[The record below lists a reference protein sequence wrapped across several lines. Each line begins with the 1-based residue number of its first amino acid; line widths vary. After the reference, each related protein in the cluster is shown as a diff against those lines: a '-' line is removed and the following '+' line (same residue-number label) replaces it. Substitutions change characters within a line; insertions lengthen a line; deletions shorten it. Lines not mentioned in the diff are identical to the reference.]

1 MQWNSVVVRD
11 FFPGNFANVQLQD
24 TKREKEIMLGPDYP
38 YPPLEA
44 GECIIN
50 SLTLETSPNLKVG
63 DAINM
68 QFGLTELLQAM
79 AREFNENV
87 KEPGSNK
94 VEVTKFSSNVPC
106 VIKDIMSEPYGKYPS
121 PGAA

>member
-1 MQWNSVVVRD
+1 
-11 FFPGNFANVQLQD
+11 
-24 TKREKEIMLGPDYP
+24 
-38 YPPLEA
+38 
-44 GECIIN
+44 
-50 SLTLETSPNLKVG
+50 
-63 DAINM
+63 
-68 QFGLTELLQAM
+68 M

>member
-1 MQWNSVVVRD
+1 
-11 FFPGNFANVQLQD
+11 
-24 TKREKEIMLGPDYP
+24 MLGPDYP

-68 QFGLTELLQAM
+68 QFGLTELL
-79 AREFNENV
+79 
-87 KEPGSNK
+87 
-94 VEVTKFSSNVPC
+94 
-106 VIKDIMSEPYGKYPS
+106 
-121 PGAA
+121 